1 MEPIVKELYLLR
13 FQSRLEL
20 SSSYSRADGGGGG
33 KETGTMNST
42 KEDSSKGGDP
52 KNPTR
57 ILQQKGPLQDP
68 HLEQEAGGDPVEF
81 NYS

>member
-1 MEPIVKELYLLR
+1 M
-13 FQSRLEL
+13 
-20 SSSYSRADGGGGG
+20 GGGEG